1 MSQHSLEQPDT
12 TDRLVREQTRR
23 RDFRVI
29 YTTALT
35 ICLLCMPLVRLA
47 RIGQRMRGPKKP
59 SMLEHARTEAN
70 IIASYALM
78 GF

>member
-1 MSQHSLEQPDT
+1 MSQSSSAQPRAM
-12 TDRLVREQTRR
+12 DRLSREQTYR

-29 YTTALT
+29 YMTALT
-35 ICLLCMPLVRLA
+35 TCLLCMPLVRLA
-47 RIGQRMRGPKKP
+47 RMGRSMRGPKKP
-59 SMLEHARTEAN
+59 SMLKHARTEAN